1 MPRFLQLLGPRMAVR
16 VGSVA
21 VLVAACLPPMAEA
34 LQDPASP
41 AIVKP
46 ADQVLE
52 NASAGPAL
60 SVADSLRRD
69 RFFPKEPNTLSRGDQ
84 IRMLQDAERAIGGS
98 IKARS
103 IPEGIIE
110 GARGAMQEGEPSDRI
125 TVHAIDWDYRNGE
138 WNVVS
143 LEANRDSSVV
153 FQRNAVEGGER
164 VELSWF
170 AFSKMYNG
178 IYRAMEDDPSR
189 LTGEFKSL
197 GFEDGDVI
205 VGARQRAP
213 IWLAFT
219 VLLLALAIPVGSGAY
234 VAHRRSHRKAEEE
247 AALQVSLFD
256 ALERDRMRTSR
267 ELHDGPLQ
275 TLYLVR
281 SQLKDVGCD
290 DESVQTVESLRDL
303 LLAIS
308 FEVRGVVEDLHPP
321 LLGTLGLEEGFR
333 SHVDN
338 LTEVYPTVCISYE
351 SHFQRG
357 VRLGDRTD
365 LQVFRILQEA
375 LQNALK
381 HADASRIIVMLDV
394 SDQGVRAFV
403 DDNGRGLGERSEA
416 KARGES
422 GGIGLTSAKARAASI
437 GGEIRLGPS
446 PLGRGTRFELVTK
459 SKGMSGMLSRLA
471 TRGRRFVSGLDR
483 PSSFGRRRSVVRGEA
498 AFGQQEH
505 V

>member
-1 MPRFLQLLGPRMAVR
+1 M
-16 VGSVA
+16 
-21 VLVAACLPPMAEA
+21 
-34 LQDPASP
+34 
-41 AIVKP
+41 
-46 ADQVLE
+46 
-52 NASAGPAL
+52 
-60 SVADSLRRD
+60 
-69 RFFPKEPNTLSRGDQ
+69 
-84 IRMLQDAERAIGGS
+84 
-98 IKARS
+98 
-103 IPEGIIE
+103 
-110 GARGAMQEGEPSDRI
+110 
-125 TVHAIDWDYRNGE
+125 
-138 WNVVS
+138 
-143 LEANRDSSVV
+143 
-153 FQRNAVEGGER
+153 
-164 VELSWF
+164 
-170 AFSKMYNG
+170 
-178 IYRAMEDDPSR
+178 
-189 LTGEFKSL
+189 
-197 GFEDGDVI
+197 
-205 VGARQRAP
+205 
-213 IWLAFT
+213 
-219 VLLLALAIPVGSGAY
+219 
-234 VAHRRSHRKAEEE
+234 
-247 AALQVSLFD
+247 
-256 ALERDRMRTSR
+256 
-267 ELHDGPLQ
+267 
-275 TLYLVR
+275 
-281 SQLKDVGCD
+281 
-290 DESVQTVESLRDL
+290 
-303 LLAIS
+303 
-308 FEVRGVVEDLHPP
+308 
-321 LLGTLGLEEGFR
+321 GTLGLEEGFR